1 MNYQR
6 TTYFLVTEQMLY
18 VELCRNSCSQSF
30 TTFDMDVPRCSA
42 SSSKASRFLSAS
54 RISSLVFG
62 PLACRRILGSVLMI
76 SSLPLWDALP
86 RLGNNILDSCENP
99 CYSLF
104 MTEIREP
111 KTLQEAITYFSD
123 IDNCL
128 AYLAKKRWPDGVVIC
143 PTCGGKDI
151 HFLKTRRLW
160 QCVNEHERRQF
171 SIKVGT
177 IMEDSAIGLDKWLC
191 AIWMICNDKNGISS
205 YEIHRALGVT
215 QKSAWFLGHRIRL
228 ALQNGSLA
236 KMSGHV
242 EVDETYIGGKARFM
256 HKDKR
261 RKMTAPGLP
270 KGGANKVIV
279 GGILERGGKVRTQ
292 ILENRERNTLQGLVR
307 DNVEFGSQLSTD
319 DCHSYWGL
327 DKEYAHGIVD
337 HAKEYV
343 NGQVHTN
350 GLENFWSLAKR
361 GLKGTYISVE
371 PFHLFRYL
379 DEQVLWNSGSRCA
392 AGSRFC

>member
-1 MNYQR
+1 
-6 TTYFLVTEQMLY
+6 
-18 VELCRNSCSQSF
+18 
-30 TTFDMDVPRCSA
+30 
-42 SSSKASRFLSAS
+42 
-54 RISSLVFG
+54 
-62 PLACRRILGSVLMI
+62 
-76 SSLPLWDALP
+76 
-86 RLGNNILDSCENP
+86 
-99 CYSLF
+99 
-104 MTEIREP
+104 MTSEIKEP
-111 KTLQEAITYFSD
+111 KTLQEAITYFSN

-143 PTCGGKDI
+143 PTCGGKEV

-160 QCVNEHERRQF
+160 QCVNEHARRQF

-177 IMEDSAIGLDKWLC
+177 IMEESAIGLDKWLC

-205 YEIHRALGVT
+205 YEIHRAIGVT

-236 KMSGHV
+236 KMQGHV
-242 EVDETYIGGKARFM
+242 EVDETFIGGKARFM
-256 HKDKR
+256 HKNKR
-261 RKMTAPGLP
+261 AKMTAPGLP

-292 ILENRERNTLQGLVR
+292 ILENRERHTLHALVR
-307 DNVEFGSQLSTD
+307 DNVECGSQLSTD

-350 GLENFWSLAKR
+350 GLENFWSLVKR

-379 DEQVLWNSGSRCA
+379 DEQVFRYNNRATKKHFVGD
-392 AGSRFC
+392 GDRFQLAISQLLGKRITYQELTGKGMERPYLEVPF